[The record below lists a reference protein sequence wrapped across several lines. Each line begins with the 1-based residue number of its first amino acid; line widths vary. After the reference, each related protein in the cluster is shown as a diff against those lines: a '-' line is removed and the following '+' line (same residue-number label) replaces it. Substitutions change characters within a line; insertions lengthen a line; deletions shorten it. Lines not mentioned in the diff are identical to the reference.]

1 MEMEKTYPAVERML
15 KPLLKELSPGDRRVA
30 RLVCMRYTFPNL
42 LDEDPE
48 LSADLNR
55 ERKEAA
61 EARKALHLLRKRM
74 RRLRQELIKANGGT
88 LKSLPDRVR
97 RSHIPRGSAMLLYV
111 PKGESPA
118 KAHFRKKKK
127 WDPAVWIEDFLRR
140 LPGVIKLAERE
151 WRHLAKYKKQIRP
164 RWKENREA
172 FLRYGGFEYSLW
184 EIFLKDKVLR
194 RNRIEERIAEIK
206 NVLGGAW
213 RPNEDG
219 RRGNPAV
226 RRTIGRVKKNR
237 EQKNRFDRYLKRHGF
252 IS

>member
-1 MEMEKTYPAVERML
+1 MELNKAYIAVGRKL
-15 KPLLKELSPGDRRVA
+15 KPLLKELSPGGRKVA
-30 RLVCMRYTFPNL
+30 RLVCMRYAFPNL

-48 LSADLNR
+48 LIASLKQ

-61 EARKALHLLRKRM
+61 EARKALNLLRKRM
-74 RRLRQELIKANGGT
+74 RRLQQELIKANGGT
-88 LKSLPDRVR
+88 LESLPDRVR

-111 PKGESPA
+111 REGESPS
-118 KAHFRKKKK
+118 KAHFRKKKN

-194 RNRIEERIAEIK
+194 KNRIEERIAEIK
-206 NVLGGAW
+206 KVLGGAW
-213 RPNEDG
+213 TANEDG
-219 RRGNPAV
+219 RRGNSAV
-226 RRTIGRVKKNR
+226 RGAIRRVKRNR
-237 EQKNRFDRYLKRHGF
+237 EQKNRFDRYLKRHGVH
-252 IS
+252 